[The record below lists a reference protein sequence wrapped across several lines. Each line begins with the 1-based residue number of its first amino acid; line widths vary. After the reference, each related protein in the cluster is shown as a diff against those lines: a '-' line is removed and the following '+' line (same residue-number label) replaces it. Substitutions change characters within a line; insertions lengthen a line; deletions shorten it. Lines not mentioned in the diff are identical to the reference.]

1 MCQHYFNYQDFED
14 CTKLTRS
21 CSQKMYIPRQVS
33 VNNEIKIDVSDS
45 KHKEGKSSAPELK
58 EGIHGDY
65 KQPHWGTMVEKNDE
79 EQKIEQDGIKPED
92 KAHKAATK
100 IQASFRGHITRKKL
114 KGEKKGDA
122 QAAEAEMNEKKDDA
136 PVADGAE
143 KKEGEGPTTT
153 EAAPATGPKPEEAG
167 KGGEAPSE
175 EKKGEGASDAA
186 AEQAAP
192 QAPAPSEEK
201 AGSAETESATKAST
215 DNSPSSKAEDAPA
228 KEEPKQAD
236 VPAAVTAAAATTP
249 AAEDAATKATTQPPT
264 EASEG
269 SQAEDKIETVRNENR
284 AFPKQ
289 DKFNRPSPLGTKT
302 CPSPHPPT
310 VLKEAN
316 SLYGLS
322 PAEYDS
328 LTPFSPKDLTG

>member
-1 MCQHYFNYQDFED
+1 M
-14 CTKLTRS
+14 
-21 CSQKMYIPRQVS
+21 
-33 VNNEIKIDVSDS
+33 
-45 KHKEGKSSAPELK
+45 
-58 EGIHGDY
+58 HGDY

-79 EQKIEQDGIKPED
+79 DQKIEQDGIKPED

-167 KGGEAPSE
+167 KAGEAPSE
-175 EKKGEGASDAA
+175 EKKGEGAPDAA

-201 AGSAETESATKAST
+201 AGSAETESAAKAST

-269 SQAEDKIETVRNENR
+269 SQAEDKIEAADETK
-284 AFPKQ
+284 PKESARQ
-289 DKFNRPSPLGTKT
+289 DEGKGEEL
-302 CPSPHPPT
+302 
-310 VLKEAN
+310 EADQEH
-316 SLYGLS
+316 
-322 PAEYDS
+322 A
-328 LTPFSPKDLTG
+328 

>member
-1 MCQHYFNYQDFED
+1 MLC
-14 CTKLTRS
+14 CMRRTK
-21 CSQKMYIPRQVS
+21 Q
-33 VNNEIKIDVSDS
+33 
-45 KHKEGKSSAPELK
+45 
-58 EGIHGDY
+58 
-65 KQPHWGTMVEKNDE
+65 VEKNDE
-79 EQKIEQDGIKPED
+79 DQKIEQDGIKPED

-167 KGGEAPSE
+167 KAGEAPSE
-175 EKKGEGASDAA
+175 EKKGEGAPD
-186 AEQAAP
+186 
-192 QAPAPSEEK
+192 
-201 AGSAETESATKAST
+201 AETESAAKAST

-269 SQAEDKIETVRNENR
+269 SQAEDKIEAADETK
-284 AFPKQ
+284 PKESARQ
-289 DKFNRPSPLGTKT
+289 DEGKGEEL
-302 CPSPHPPT
+302 
-310 VLKEAN
+310 EADQEH
-316 SLYGLS
+316 
-322 PAEYDS
+322 A
-328 LTPFSPKDLTG
+328 